1 MWKSK
6 TDIDG
11 QTSAK
16 KMKWNHQTLCRISI
30 ITFILLGCVAI
41 YNLRLDKQTRSEN
54 RLNFTRPLEE
64 RSGRGEDI
72 GIVSGEETE
81 SNNAAYSSQNSAL
94 SVGNNL
100 PQINFNKIE
109 DPTPSFEKYAYIS
122 GDLVMDEDGIIRV
135 KKDAIGSKNIQRH
148 SVEAEDIDGNSITS
162 GKIKNNSILGKD
174 INRDTEITVAEI
186 IADDLTGLNL
196 AITQSIDLGTNQI
209 SDGLF
214 SGNWDFGSGNLT
226 TSGIISGS
234 FAGQF
239 APSGH
244 VDMTN
249 HIFTNI
255 GNAGTDFDSSGG
267 LALAG
272 NFNINSGKLF
282 VDATSGN
289 VGIGTTSPQASLDL
303 NLKSPYTSFSGKI
316 SSSGTTLNFTEAADL
331 AKCTVGSEIT
341 VGSVSALIISIDSSF
356 TATVRDA
363 PSPAWSDADI
373 TSVQPPAFIARASDG
388 TAALTVA
395 GDTNQTTLLHS
406 LQVLSGGTGLDI
418 REDVSITGSSDEQQL
433 LIRGYDSQTSPVVTV
448 QAGAASPYDIFRI
461 ENSGLTRIGYS
472 TATSGTAKLAINGG
486 VSINKET
493 NAAALDVQGEAFF
506 GDGTRT
512 GYFTYSSGNNSTV
525 IGSKTNNALE
535 IRTNSLNRMWLDT
548 SGNVGIGTTSPNQK
562 LDVNG
567 NINTSGD
574 LIVTNSDPTLVFAS
588 TSVGALTGTIHQS
601 GSILSMGTLGLSD
614 MLSLDLATGYVGI
627 GTTAPLGN
635 LDINGDLRL
644 EPQTTAPDTEEG
656 KVYYDGN
663 DKSYKIYNTQET
675 VAGEYI
681 DLVADPHIQPTEC
694 PTGYVPIP
702 GDARYGT
709 AGGFCVMKY
718 EAKCAETADPS
729 TGLTSPDTGYQSYAN
744 NTTACTSANSKQVVS
759 TASGYPIAYISQTD
773 AKTYCSNLGIGY
785 HLITNNEWMTIA
797 RNIEKR
803 GENWTSGT
811 VGTNGLYRGHSDNT
825 PAMSLAA
832 NSDDSEGYE
841 GTEDSSPS
849 QEKRTFT
856 LSNGEVIWDLSGN
869 IWEWNQATIK
879 RKDEPHSTTA
889 PDNAFGWKE
898 FTTVDD
904 YGIMSYASIRPS
916 NPNWNATQNM
926 GSLYTYNPSG
936 DTNTTQYAVR
946 RGGDWGH
953 LTHAGLFTLFL
964 SYTPTHTSSTIGL
977 RCVFTP

>member
-6 TDIDG
+6 TDLDG

-30 ITFILLGCVAI
+30 VTFILLGCVAI
-41 YNLRLDKQTRSEN
+41 YNLRLDKQITSEN
-54 RLNFTRPLEE
+54 RLNFTRPFEE

-72 GIVSGEETE
+72 GVVSGEETQAN
-81 SNNAAYSSQNSAL
+81 SAAYSSQSSAL
-94 SVGNNL
+94 SVGNKL
-100 PQINFNKIE
+100 PQINFSKIE
-109 DPTPSFEKYAYIS
+109 NPTPSFQNYAYIS

-135 KKDAIGSKNIQRH
+135 KKDAIDSKNIQRH
-148 SVEAEDIDGNSITS
+148 SIESEHIDGSSITS

-214 SGNWDFGSGNLT
+214 SGDWDFGSGNLT

-234 FAGQF
+234 FAGSF
-239 APSGH
+239 APSGD

-272 NFNINSGKLF
+272 NLVANGSLSGTTLNTGQGNYELYAMDQNVLTSSSPTFSGIILSGDLNLGTNTITISHTTLISNLNADYLDGNDSSYFLNTGTNFGGDVSGIYTNLQVSGLTASDFTSQNISQWTNNSNYITASGTITGL
-282 VDATSGN
+282 VQSTATGNSYFTGGN
-289 VGIGTTSPQASLDL
+289 VGIGTTSPGSTLDIQAAGASQQI
-303 NLKSPYTSFSGKI
+303 KSTTGTNSAYTNYAN
-316 SSSGTTLNFTEAADL
+316 T
-331 AKCTVGSEIT
+331 
-341 VGSVSALIISIDSSF
+341 
-356 TATVRDA
+356 
-363 PSPAWSDADI
+363 
-373 TSVQPPAFIARASDG
+373 
-388 TAALTVA
+388 
-395 GDTNQTTLLHS
+395 
-406 LQVLSGGTGLDI
+406 GGT
-418 REDVSITGSSDEQQL
+418 
-433 LIRGYDSQTSPVVTV
+433 
-448 QAGAASPYDIFRI
+448 FRI
-461 ENSGLTRIGYS
+461 GQDKSTGGGLLTDSAAYAGVIAHIGNYPLQF
-472 TATSGTAKLAINGG
+472 GT
-486 VSINKET
+486 
-493 NAAALDVQGEAFF
+493 
-506 GDGTRT
+506 
-512 GYFTYSSGNNSTV
+512 NNSIRMTV
-525 IGSKTNNALE
+525 SN
-535 IRTNSLNRMWLDT
+535 D
-548 SGNVGIGTTSPNQK
+548 GNVGIGTTSPNQK

-588 TSVGALTGTIHQS
+588 TSVGASVGAIHQS
-601 GSILSMGTLGLSD
+601 GNILSLGTLGLTD
-614 MLSLDLATGYVGI
+614 MFSLDLATGYVGI
-627 GTTAPLGN
+627 GTTAPLAN

-644 EPQTTAPDTEEG
+644 SPQSTAPDAQEG
-656 KVYYDGN
+656 KVYYDAN
-663 DKSYKIYNTQET
+663 DKSYKLYNGQET

-681 DLVADPHIQPTEC
+681 DLVADPHIQPSEC

-718 EAKCAETADPS
+718 EAKCAATDDPT
-729 TGLTSPDTGYQSYAN
+729 TGLTSPDTGYQTYAN

-759 TASGYPIAYISQTD
+759 TASGYPIANISQTD
-773 AKTYCSNLGIGY
+773 AKTYCSNLGEGY
-785 HLITNNEWMTIA
+785 HLITNSEWMTIA

-825 PAMSLAA
+825 PTTALAA

-841 GTEDSSPS
+841 GTGNSSPS
-849 QEKRTFT
+849 QEKRTFA

-869 IWEWNQATIK
+869 VYEWNQDTIK

-889 PDNAFGWKE
+889 PDNTFGWKE
-898 FTTVDD
+898 FTTVDN
-904 YGIMSYASIRPS
+904 YGTVSYASMRPS

-926 GSLYTYNPSG
+926 GRFYTYNPSG
-936 DTNTTQYAVR
+936 DTNTTQYAFI
-946 RGGDWGH
+946 RGGSWYN
-953 LTHAGLFTLFL
+953 TTYAGLFTLIL
-964 SYTPTHTSSTIGL
+964 LYAPANTSYSIGL